1 MIFGGNRPVGGNFIF
16 RPLFNEIP
24 LNEWTIFVR
33 VATSF
38 LNIFVVLILL
48 KFFKKICSRNESIVS
63 CCCSWTWTLWICFLT
78 VMDVSLDLA
87 TSADWLNAREA
98 ADHLSESGAVL
109 DLTSFFFFFC
119 SILSTI
125 FSFFQQFPF
134 DLIRLQFVMQIL
146 CKWGAG
152 KCLKFSFEKFDF
164 VSNSTLI
171 RFF

>member
-1 MIFGGNRPVGGNFIF
+1 MDDICQGCHIILKLKKIFSSFFKFLKNLFKEWVNR
-16 RPLFNEIP
+16 
-24 LNEWTIFVR
+24 
-33 VATSF
+33 
-38 LNIFVVLILL
+38 VVLLL
-48 KFFKKICSRNESIVS
+48 VNVNAMN
-63 CCCSWTWTLWICFLT
+63 LFLT

-109 DLTSFFFFFC
+109 DRTFFVCPLLFHSLDNF
-119 SILSTI
+119 

-134 DLIRLQFVMQIL
+134 DLIRLQFFMQIL

-164 VSNSTLI
+164 VSNST
-171 RFF
+171 